1 MKLNAAELEE
11 LNQLLSDKKIDIP
24 DFRRTVNPS
33 GNNYQW
39 LQRNITIR
47 NPGISDRLKV
57 LLSMKVKKS
66 APAEA

>member
-1 MKLNAAELEE
+1 MKLNAVELEE

-66 APAEA
+66 VPAEA

>member
-1 MKLNAAELEE
+1 MKLNAVELEE
-11 LNQLLSDKKIDIP
+11 LNGLLTDKKIDIP
-24 DFRRTVNPS
+24 EFRRSVTAS

-47 NPGISDRLKV
+47 NPGISDRLKM

>member
-57 LLSMKVKKS
+57 LLTMKVKKS

>member
-1 MKLNAAELEE
+1 MKLNTAELEE

>member
-1 MKLNAAELEE
+1 MKLNAVELEE
-11 LNQLLSDKKIDIP
+11 LNGLLTDKKIDIP
-24 DFRRTVNPS
+24 EFRRSVTAS

-66 APAEA
+66 APVEA

>member
-1 MKLNAAELEE
+1 MKLNTAELEE

-47 NPGISDRLKV
+47 NPGISDRLKM

-66 APAEA
+66 APVEA

>member
-66 APAEA
+66 APVEA

>member
-66 APAEA
+66 VPAEA

>member
-39 LQRNITIR
+39 LQRNILIR
-47 NPGISDRLKV
+47 NPNISDRLKN
-57 LLSMKVKKS
+57 LLGMKVK
-66 APAEA
+66 AAA